1 MDDVYTRIKI
11 IFNETMG
18 LQETAIT
25 HEAHLSKDLG
35 VDSLDFAEL
44 IMEFENE
51 FDIRI
56 PHEDAEELQSVKDVE
71 SYIKKSMAKPD

>member
-1 MDDVYTRIKI
+1 MDDIFDRIKV

-18 LQETAIT
+18 LQDTAIT
-25 HEAHLSKDLG
+25 HDAHLSRDLG

-56 PHEDAEELQSVKDVE
+56 PHEDAEKLQCVKDVE
-71 SYIKKSMAKPD
+71 MYIKKSMAEQQ

>member
-1 MDDVYTRIKI
+1 MDDVYERIKI

-18 LQETAIT
+18 LQDTAIT

-51 FDIRI
+51 FNIRI

-71 SYIKKSMAKPD
+71 KYIKKSLEKQD